1 VEKRTPSEWLSDI
14 KLGLR
19 YRSANERE
27 QRWQRNY
34 RYFKGQYD
42 AGLIPVNIVF
52 GICRTMIP
60 QIYFKAP
67 TVLVRPRP
75 GNPQEYPRRMMAS
88 KTLQAA
94 DKYLIKQMGLKKT
107 LKLAT
112 LDSLLYNVGVIKI
125 GYHSVFSEFEV
136 GPPAETQEVLRALAE
151 ITGETPSPPE
161 AMTDKEY
168 DKYIQY
174 SYHDLIKPN
183 MPWALRI
190 SPRDFVVP
198 VGTKNIEE
206 APWCAFRFV
215 KRLDEMKMSPVYKNK
230 DEMKANASLRFEE
243 GSGIDS
249 PSEWHNQVSGPMMD
263 DYVEAWEIW
272 DKRDERI
279 RVVSDGASKF
289 LRDEEHGLEITGLPV
304 EIVQFNPDGDDFWG
318 VSHVDAIAPQV
329 LEYTETRTQEAWHR
343 KISNLKMLI
352 DKSMLPPEEIA
363 KIEAGTIGNIVL
375 VNGDPTKA
383 VHAFTSQM
391 SRDIFKNAEDI
402 FADLKV
408 IIGYNR
414 NQGGEFEQSR
424 RTAEE
429 IKTVRGHNQIRD
441 DELRDILADVLAD
454 MFSKKI
460 HPLLFQNWSTDRFVE
475 VTSVG
480 GAAVAPGQPAQNS
493 EWKPFDGA
501 SIRGDYDV
509 EVIPDSTLPLNKEQE
524 KVEALAL
531 FQAFKNDPFIRQDVL
546 RKNTIDKF
554 ESVRA
559 EDLLKT
565 QQEMQQEMQQKM
577 QMEMAMAQA
586 KTQVAGTPQQSNPQQ
601 LVKGNGGKPPDGPP
615 QGVLQRPPVNPQQQR
630 PLQQRP
636 MQQGPP
642 PQQMPQGVVQRPP
655 MPQQGVPQR
664 TPQGPII
671 KRPM

>member
-1 VEKRTPSEWLSDI
+1 VEARTPSEWLSDI

-19 YRSANERE
+19 YRSSGERE
-27 QRWQRNY
+27 KRWQRNY

-75 GNPQEYPRRMMAS
+75 GNPNEYPRRMMAS
-88 KTLQAA
+88 KTLQSA
-94 DKYLIKQMGLKKT
+94 DKYLIGQMGLKKT

-112 LDSLLYNVGVIKI
+112 LDSLLYNVGIMKI

-136 GPPAETQEVLRALAE
+136 GPPAETQEVLKALAE
-151 ITGETPSPPE
+151 ITGEVPSPPE
-161 AMTDKEY
+161 AMTPKEHE
-168 DKYIQY
+168 KYIQY

-190 SPRDFVVP
+190 SPKDFVVP

-230 DEMKANASLRFEE
+230 KDLKANASLRLEDKD
-243 GSGIDS
+243 GVNS
-249 PSEWHNQVSGPMMD
+249 PSEYQNQVSGPMMD

-272 DKRDERI
+272 DKRDETI
-279 RVVSDGASKF
+279 RVVADGMKEF

-304 EIVQFNPDGDDFWG
+304 EILQFNPDGDDFWG
-318 VSHVDAIAPQV
+318 VSHIDAIAPQV

-343 KISNLKMLI
+343 KISNLKMLL
-352 DKSMLPPEEIA
+352 DKGLLPPEEIA

-375 VNGDPTKA
+375 VNGDPSKA
-383 VHAFTSQM
+383 AYAFTTQM

-429 IKTVRGHNQIRD
+429 IKTVRGNNQIRD
-441 DELRDILADVLAD
+441 DELRDITADLLAD

-480 GAAVAPGQPAQNS
+480 APQQQQVPGAPPAQQS
-493 EWKPFDGA
+493 QWIPFDGA
-501 SIRGDYDV
+501 SIRGEYDV

-524 KVEALAL
+524 KAEALAL
-531 FQAFKNDPFIRQDVL
+531 FQAFKGDSFIRQDVL

-565 QQEMQQEMQQKM
+565 PQEMQQELQQQM
-577 QMEMAMAQA
+577 QMQMAMAQA
-586 KTQVAGTPQQSNPQQ
+586 KTQVAGTPQQGAPGQ
-601 LVKGNGGKPPDGPP
+601 LVKGNGSQP
-615 QGVLQRPPVNPQQQR
+615 N
-630 PLQQRP
+630 
-636 MQQGPP
+636 
-642 PQQMPQGVVQRPP
+642 
-655 MPQQGVPQR
+655 VPTQ
-664 TPQGPII
+664 
-671 KRPM
+671 

>member
-1 VEKRTPSEWLSDI
+1 METRTPSEWLSDI

-27 QRWQRNY
+27 KRWQRNY

-94 DKYLIKQMGLKKT
+94 DKYLITQMGLKKT

-112 LDSLLYNVGVIKI
+112 LDSLLYNVGIMKI

-136 GPPAETQEVLRALAE
+136 GPPAETQEVLRALTE
-151 ITGETPSPPE
+151 ITGEQPSPLE
-161 AMTDKEY
+161 GMDEKEY

-174 SYHDLIKPN
+174 SYHDLIKPD
-183 MPWALRI
+183 MPWVLRI
-190 SPRDFVVP
+190 SPKDFVVP

-215 KRLDEMKMSPVYKNK
+215 KRLEEMKMSPVYKNK
-230 DEMKANASLRFEE
+230 SELKANATLRFEE
-243 GSGIDS
+243 GGSVDS
-249 PSEWHNQVSGPMMD
+249 PAEYQNQVSGPMMD

-272 DKRDERI
+272 DKRDETI
-279 RVVSDGASKF
+279 RVVADGCSKF
-289 LRDEEHGLEITGLPV
+289 LRDEEHELEITGLPV
-304 EIVQFNPDGDDFWG
+304 EIIQFNPDGDDFWG
-318 VSHVDAIAPQV
+318 VSHIDAIAPQV

-352 DKSMLPPEEIA
+352 DKNVVPPEEIA

-375 VNGDPTKA
+375 VNGDPSKA
-383 VHAFTSQM
+383 AYAFTSSM

-429 IKTVRGHNQIRD
+429 IKTVRNHNQIRD
-441 DELRDILADVLAD
+441 DELRDIIADVLAD
-454 MFSKKI
+454 MFAKKI
-460 HPLLFQNWSTDRFVE
+460 HPLLFQNWSNNKFVE
-475 VTSVG
+475 VTSVS
-480 GAAVAPGQPAQNS
+480 GAPTVPGEPVQQN

-501 SIRGDYDV
+501 AIRGEYDV
-509 EVIPDSTLPLNKEQE
+509 EVIPDSTLPLNKEME
-524 KVEALAL
+524 KAEAMAL
-531 FQAFKNDPFIRQDVL
+531 FTAFKGDPFIRQDVL
-546 RKNTIDKF
+546 RKQTIDKF
-554 ESVRA
+554 ESVRS
-559 EDLLKT
+559 EDLMKT
-565 QQEMQQEMQQKM
+565 QQEMAQELQQQM
-577 QMEMAMAQA
+577 QMQMQMAQA
-586 KTQVAGTPQQSNPQQ
+586 KTQMAGTPQAPAQMP
-601 LVKGNGGKPPDGPP
+601 KGNGGAQPPAGRP
-615 QGVLQRPPVNPQQQR
+615 Q
-630 PLQQRP
+630 
-636 MQQGPP
+636 
-642 PQQMPQGVVQRPP
+642 
-655 MPQQGVPQR
+655 
-664 TPQGPII
+664 
-671 KRPM
+671 